1 MNTVTWSECAPV
13 FVFSQHR
20 SLNGAGDRGSHRSS
34 HQDHLRKDPY
44 ANLMLQREKDWV
56 SKIQMM
62 QLQSTDPYLDD
73 FYYQVDSH
81 SVPYSGEALREI
93 LVDLHTD
100 RICFWCSFQL
110 GKNWLSKFCPLLK
123 LESLSVFTRRFL
135 CLPLIL
141 YRGSRANVLKSLW
154 HQ

>member
-1 MNTVTWSECAPV
+1 MH
-13 FVFSQHR
+13 FFFSQHR

-73 FYYQVDSH
+73 FYYQVNSLASFEDNSLV
-81 SVPYSGEALREI
+81 SCAGEGTHFNI
-93 LVDLHTD
+93 D
-100 RICFWCSFQL
+100 RINIDRIFF
-110 GKNWLSKFCPLLK
+110 F
-123 LESLSVFTRRFL
+123 EVVF
-135 CLPLIL
+135 
-141 YRGSRANVLKSLW
+141 K
-154 HQ
+154 

>member
-1 MNTVTWSECAPV
+1 MPRLGVNVPCLFS
-13 FVFSQHR
+13 SQHR

-73 FYYQVDSH
+73 FYYQVSDR
-81 SVPYSGEALREI
+81 SVPPAGE
-93 LVDLHTD
+93 
-100 RICFWCSFQL
+100 
-110 GKNWLSKFCPLLK
+110 GKC
-123 LESLSVFTRRFL
+123 
-135 CLPLIL
+135 
-141 YRGSRANVLKSLW
+141 GSIGRL
-154 HQ
+154 QY

>member
-1 MNTVTWSECAPV
+1 MNALTWSECAAV
-13 FVFSQHR
+13 CVFSQHR

-73 FYYQVDSH
+73 FYYQVGGH
-81 SVPYSGEALREI
+81 AVPYSGEAHVGI
-93 LVDLHTD
+93 LVDLNTD
-100 RICFWCSFQL
+100 S
-110 GKNWLSKFCPLLK
+110 LL
-123 LESLSVFTRRFL
+123 
-135 CLPLIL
+135 
-141 YRGSRANVLKSLW
+141 
-154 HQ
+154 

>member
-1 MNTVTWSECAPV
+1 M

-20 SLNGAGDRGSHRSS
+20 TLNGAGDRGSHRIS

-73 FYYQVDSH
+73 FYYQVNTVCALFEDNSLIPH
-81 SVPYSGEALREI
+81 SGEGT
-93 LVDLHTD
+93 H
-100 RICFWCSFQL
+100 
-110 GKNWLSKFCPLLK
+110 LK
-123 LESLSVFTRRFL
+123 IGRTK
-135 CLPLIL
+135 
-141 YRGSRANVLKSLW
+141 Y
-154 HQ
+154 

>member
-1 MNTVTWSECAPV
+1 M

-20 SLNGAGDRGSHRSS
+20 TLNGAGDRGSHRIS

-73 FYYQVDSH
+73 FYYQVNTVCALFEDNSLISH
-81 SVPYSGEALREI
+81 SGEGT
-93 LVDLHTD
+93 H
-100 RICFWCSFQL
+100 
-110 GKNWLSKFCPLLK
+110 LK
-123 LESLSVFTRRFL
+123 IGRTK
-135 CLPLIL
+135 
-141 YRGSRANVLKSLW
+141 Y
-154 HQ
+154 